1 MSEQPPFVRS
11 LIADGLDRSTFLSV
25 TGVLCLQ
32 GGRELSP
39 PCTVMDAS
47 VLARSDGRVVV
58 LAGAAGIGSDYA
70 GSSARAVAHYRG
82 LGAEVAVVPDPRE
95 DISTASAALS
105 DGIGLIVMPGGSPGG
120 LLDVLTTIDGGSIGR
135 RIAEL
140 WQSGAAISGAS
151 AGAMVMCTQ
160 TVRPGRDSGIAAA
173 GLGFVDGIAVP
184 HWTPGSER
192 RWSLPDGLVWGLPEC
207 GGVIIDGDQMT
218 AVGQGHPS
226 VRVGNEWHR
235 ITRDGTEPVP
245 V

>member
-1 MSEQPPFVRS
+1 MGS
-11 LIADGLDRSTFLSV
+11 LIADGLNRSTFLSV

-32 GGRELSP
+32 GGRELTP
-39 PCTVMDAS
+39 PCAVMDAT
-47 VLARSDGRVVV
+47 VIARSDGRIVV
-58 LAGAAGIGSDYA
+58 LACAARVGSDYA
-70 GSSARAVAHYRG
+70 GAAARAVAHYRG

-95 DISTASAALS
+95 DLSTALAALR

-151 AGAMVMCTQ
+151 AGAMVMCTR
-160 TVRPGRDSGIAAA
+160 TVRPDRDSGIAA

-192 RWSLPDGLVWGLPEC
+192 RWSLPDALVWGLPEC

-226 VRVGNEWHR
+226 VRVDSEWHR
-235 ITRDGTEPVP
+235 VARSDTEPIP
-245 V
+245 H

>member
-1 MSEQPPFVRS
+1 
-11 LIADGLDRSTFLSV
+11 V

-32 GGRELSP
+32 GGRELTP
-39 PCTVMDAS
+39 PCAVMDAT
-47 VLARSDGRVVV
+47 VLTRSDDRVVV
-58 LAGAAGIGSDYA
+58 LAGAARVGSDYA
-70 GSSARAVAHYRG
+70 GSSARAFAHYRG
-82 LGAEVAVVPDPRE
+82 LGAEVDVVPDPRE
-95 DISTASAALS
+95 DISTALAALS

-120 LLDVLTTIDGGSIGR
+120 LLNVLTVVDGGSIGR

-151 AGAMVMCTQ
+151 AGAMVMCNQ
-160 TVRPGRDSGIAAA
+160 TVRPDRHSGIAA

-192 RWSLPDGLVWGLPEC
+192 RWPLADGLVWGLPEC

-226 VRVGNEWHR
+226 VRVDSEWHR
-235 ITRDGTEPVP
+235 ITRNGTEPIP
-245 V
+245 G